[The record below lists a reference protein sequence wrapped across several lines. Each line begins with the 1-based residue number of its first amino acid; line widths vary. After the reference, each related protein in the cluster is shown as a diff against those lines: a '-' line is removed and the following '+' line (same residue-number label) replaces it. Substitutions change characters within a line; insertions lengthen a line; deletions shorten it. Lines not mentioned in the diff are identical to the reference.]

1 MDVDLI
7 KKTVEIYVYL
17 SGDKLVQESGL
28 NPRKHLEDKVIEQ
41 TRLFYHL

>member
-28 NPRKHLEDKVIEQ
+28 NPRKHLEDKVIE
-41 TRLFYHL
+41 